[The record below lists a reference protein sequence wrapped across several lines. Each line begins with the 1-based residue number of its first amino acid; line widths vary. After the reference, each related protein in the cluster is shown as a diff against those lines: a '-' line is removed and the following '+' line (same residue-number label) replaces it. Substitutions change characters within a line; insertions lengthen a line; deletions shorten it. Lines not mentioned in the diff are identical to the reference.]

1 MRGEAEIRARIA
13 ELDGCVEE
21 VRASAAA
28 GEYRL
33 LPLLPDYLSRREA
46 LRWVLGSSEVVKD
59 G

>member
-1 MRGEAEIRARIA
+1 MRGEAEIRARIT

-28 GEYRL
+28 GEYQI

-46 LRWVLGSSEVVKD
+46 LRWALGGGEE
-59 G
+59 